1 MVLQAF
7 INFNGNCR
15 EAVEFYA
22 KTFGVEKQQMMTFG
36 DMPNPDFPMDDD
48 VKKRIVYTFL
58 NIDGHN
64 LMFSDTM
71 PGMPFVAGN
80 NISLTYGS
88 TDKKRIEKLFNDLKA
103 GGKVEMELQKTFW
116 SESYGMVTD
125 KFGIQWQ
132 LSLDDG
138 KMQ

>member
-22 KTFGVEKQQMMTFG
+22 KTFGVEKQPMMTFG
-36 DMPNPDFPMDDD
+36 EMPDPDFPMTED
-48 VKKRIVYTFL
+48 VKKRILYTAL

-80 NISLTYGS
+80 NMSLTYS
-88 TDKKRIEKLFNDLKA
+88 TKDKKKIEKLFNALKKD
-103 GGKVEMELQKTFW
+103 GKVAMELQETFW
-116 SESYGMVTD
+116 SGFYGMVTD

-138 KMQ
+138 KM